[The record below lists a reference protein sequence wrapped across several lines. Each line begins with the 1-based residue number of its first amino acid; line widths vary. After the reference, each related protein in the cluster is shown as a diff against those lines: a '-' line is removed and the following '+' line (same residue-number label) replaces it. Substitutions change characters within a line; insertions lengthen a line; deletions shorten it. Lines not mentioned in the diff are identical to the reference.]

1 MGIVDSLPAAQKAA
15 RLPLGA
21 VDYLEWRADFL
32 GTKIPKS
39 KLPWVITARHPAEGG
54 MNALSAESRRS
65 ALLTLL
71 PHAAIVDIEVRSLS
85 GMKSVISS
93 AHATGVRAVAS
104 FHDFKKTP
112 TPSLLKDVIDRAAD
126 TGADAVKIATFTRSA
141 SDVARLLDLWATSP
155 LPLALM
161 GMGPLGMAS
170 RLLFANCGSILNYGW
185 LHSPNVPGQ
194 WSAVELK
201 SLIQKSRS

>member
-15 RLPLGA
+15 RLPRGA

-32 GTKIPKS
+32 GLKIPKS
-39 KLPWVITARHPAEGG
+39 RLPWVITARHPAEGG
-54 MNALSAESRRS
+54 MKALSAEARRS

-71 PHAAIVDIEVRSLS
+71 PHAAVMDIEVRSLS
-85 GMKSVISS
+85 GMKAVVAS
-93 AHATGVRAVAS
+93 AHKTGAKVVAS

-112 TPSLLKDVIDRAAD
+112 TSSRLQDVIHRAAD
-126 TGADAVKIATFTRSA
+126 AGADAVKIATFTRSA
-141 SDVARLLDLWATSP
+141 SDVARLLDLWGTSP

>member
-1 MGIVDSLPAAQKAA
+1 M
-15 RLPLGA
+15 
-21 VDYLEWRADFL
+21 DYLEWRADFL
-32 GTKIPKS
+32 GLKIPKS
-39 KLPWVITARHPAEGG
+39 RLPWVITARHPAEGG
-54 MNALSAESRRS
+54 MNALSAEARRS

-71 PHAAIVDIEVRSLS
+71 PHAAVVDIEVRSLS
-85 GMKSVISS
+85 EMKVVVAS
-93 AHATGVRAVAS
+93 AHNTGAKVVAS

-112 TPSLLKDVIDRAAD
+112 TSSRLQDVIHRAAD
-126 TGADAVKIATFTRSA
+126 AGADAVKIATFTRSA
-141 SDVARLLDLWATSP
+141 SDVARLLDLSGTSP

>member
-15 RLPLGA
+15 RLPEGTL
-21 VDYLEWRADFL
+21 DYLEWRADFL

-39 KLPWVITARHPAEGG
+39 RLPWVITARHPAEGG
-54 MNALSAESRRS
+54 MNALSAEARRS

-71 PHAAIVDIEVRSLS
+71 PYAAVVDIEVRSLS
-85 GMKSVISS
+85 GMKAIVAST
-93 AHATGVRAVAS
+93 HATGAKVVAS

-112 TPSLLKDVIDRAAD
+112 TTSRLKDIIHRASDA
-126 TGADAVKIATFTRSA
+126 GADAVKIATFTRSA

-201 SLIQKSRS
+201 SLIQKSQS